1 MLSTLLTIGSGCAL
15 GAFVFSLKLGDR
27 RRSRSTFALFV
38 AMLLLLLYSLYPAY
52 EGLLGALA
60 IVAAG
65 VYAFLALRRPAID
78 DDGSS
83 SESGKDE

>member
-15 GAFVFSLKLGDR
+15 GAFVFSLKLEDR

-52 EGLLGALA
+52 GWLLAGPA

-65 VYAFLALRRPAID
+65 VYAFLALKQPAID
-78 DDGSS
+78 DEESSDGSD
-83 SESGKDE
+83 KDE